1 MLSVATI
8 LKPQG
13 LKGELKCKLLTD
25 VLAVFIKGKKVFI
38 DGKEFFVERYSVR
51 QGFFYITLD
60 GVNDRLLA
68 EKLRNKDI
76 CVPKDE
82 INEASGGKLLVDDL
96 IGLNLYDENNEFV
109 GQIIDYDEFCS
120 TGFVTII
127 CDGHEYDMPFITE
140 IFDINGKNVKVK
152 REAFERYKI

>member
-38 DGKEFFVERYSVR
+38 DGKVFVVERYSVR
-51 QGFFYITLD
+51 QGFLYITLD
-60 GVNDRLLA
+60 GVSDRLLA

-96 IGLNLYDENNEFV
+96 IGLNLYDESDEFV
-109 GQIIDYDEFCS
+109 GQIIDYDEFGS
-120 TGFVTII
+120 TGFVTIL
-127 CDGHEYDMPFITE
+127 CDDHEYDMPFITE